1 MTTRVADFGQSSLN
15 QFQLMQ
21 LETQIAKIQ
30 TQVGSGQV
38 SQTFDGI
45 SAQAQQLV
53 SLQGQSTKI
62 TQYLSNNNLASQRTT
77 AAETAIT
84 NMMNLA
90 TSFQTTLVNA
100 LNPGNAGSMALNQ
113 TAQNDMQQMAALLN
127 TQFEGQYIF
136 AGSATSTV
144 PVNLSA
150 PGFTAPGPVYPSTPN
165 TSYFQGNSTK
175 LAVQVDDNFSV
186 TYGTTADQTGFEELL
201 RAMHL
206 AATAVTNPADIP
218 RLNEALRVAKLAISD
233 MSAIQAQI
241 GVVQNVLSNT
251 QEAQNQFQL
260 QLKQQIG
267 NISNIDV
274 AQASTDLTGT
284 ENTLQAS
291 YAVTAR
297 LSQLS
302 LVNFLH

>member
-186 TYGTTADQTGFEELL
+186 TYGTTADQTGCEELL

-218 RLNEALRVAKLAISD
+218 RLNEALRVAKQAISD